1 MSQLAAAS
9 LPVCVMGKGSSL
21 EFGNLLLGVYVC
33 VCSQP
38 VRSPLL
44 GGPGWTPGLKPATPN
59 PKQLKSLPQL
69 NQREL
74 WRKPFP
80 QFIRAQR
87 RRDSGHGLTAQ
98 PPSFGRKGAREE
110 RDLPTEDD
118 TQHPTGSEDHPA
130 PSSQYS
136 TTPVVPGPPA
146 WPPVYSTRYASP
158 ASPTGSVSLPQPSHS
173 KTFPSPGWVVL

>member
-1 MSQLAAAS
+1 MFTACALAPS
-9 LPVCVMGKGSSL
+9 
-21 EFGNLLLGVYVC
+21 
-33 VCSQP
+33 
-38 VRSPLL
+38 
-44 GGPGWTPGLKPATPN
+44 
-59 PKQLKSLPQL
+59 
-69 NQREL
+69 
-74 WRKPFP
+74 
-80 QFIRAQR
+80 R
-87 RRDSGHGLTAQ
+87 RTRVDSGPETSHPQPQGAEEPPPVEPERTLEEAISTVYQSPEKKGLGPRTYCPA
-98 PPSFGRKGAREE
+98 PFFWKEGAREE